1 MQLLFFC
8 VFCIFE
14 TSSCLSWTQIIP
26 LSTHSHLNECHQKQI
41 YTESHSM
48 PPLTALRHPPAV
60 RSPATL
66 PTAIVA
72 SRKTKPVRK
81 KKVNPCQSVL
91 PSSLVTDLS
100 FFFRKS
106 VVLYDKPC
114 IHLQICVQA
123 CVCVRAVFHWHMRPH
138 LCRPASQIPQSSK
151 HTNLPHQSISQIVAT
166 KIIVLDVSNDNQWI
180 YVLQFFLTHQD
191 SPQMHSKGFTSGKCS
206 AWPWRI
212 AVSIMKP
219 GAFYHKLKQPDWLI
233 TETVI
238 TFAVSMQARKPFGF
252 HMCDLPFI
260 HSHTNLT
267 PILKKN
273 HWK

>member
-81 KKVNPCQSVL
+81 NKKNKSIHVNPYFPAPWWLICHFFSGKVL
-91 PSSLVTDLS
+91 YCMINRAYTC
-100 FFFRKS
+100 KS
-106 VVLYDKPC
+106 VCKC
-114 IHLQICVQA
+114 A
-123 CVCVRAVFHWHMRPH
+123 CVCAPCSIDTWGLIYAVLRRRY
-138 LCRPASQIPQSSK
+138 LK
-151 HTNLPHQSISQIVAT
+151 VQSIQICPT
-166 KIIVLDVSNDNQWI
+166 NP
-180 YVLQFFLTHQD
+180 F
-191 SPQMHSKGFTSGKCS
+191 
-206 AWPWRI
+206 
-212 AVSIMKP
+212 
-219 GAFYHKLKQPDWLI
+219 
-233 TETVI
+233 
-238 TFAVSMQARKPFGF
+238 RK
-252 HMCDLPFI
+252 
-260 HSHTNLT
+260 
-267 PILKKN
+267 
-273 HWK
+273 

>member
-1 MQLLFFC
+1 
-8 VFCIFE
+8 
-14 TSSCLSWTQIIP
+14 
-26 LSTHSHLNECHQKQI
+26 
-41 YTESHSM
+41 M

-81 KKVNPCQSVL
+81 KQKKQVNPCQSVL
-91 PSSLVTDLS
+91 PSSWWLICH
-100 FFFRKS
+100 FFSGKVLYCMINRAYTCKS
-106 VVLYDKPC
+106 VCKC
-114 IHLQICVQA
+114 A

-166 KIIVLDVSNDNQWI
+166 KIIVLDVSNDNQRI

-260 HSHTNLT
+260 HSHT
-267 PILKKN
+267 
-273 HWK
+273 

>member
-1 MQLLFFC
+1 MQLLFFLC
-8 VFCIFE
+8 FLHLRNKFMLIMDTNNSPIHTFPSEWVSPKTNLHRISLHASSDCTKTPSSRAF
-14 TSSCLSWTQIIP
+14 TS
-26 LSTHSHLNECHQKQI
+26 H
-41 YTESHSM
+41 
-48 PPLTALRHPPAV
+48 
-60 RSPATL
+60 
-66 PTAIVA
+66 A
-72 SRKTKPVRK
+72 SNCNCRQSQNKTGK
-81 KKVNPCQSVL
+81 KKQKKQVNPCQSVL
-91 PSSLVTDLS
+91 PSSWWLICH
-100 FFFRKS
+100 FFSGKVLYCMINRAYTCKS
-106 VVLYDKPC
+106 VCKC
-114 IHLQICVQA
+114 A

-166 KIIVLDVSNDNQWI
+166 KIIVLDVSNDNQRI

-260 HSHTNLT
+260 HSHT
-267 PILKKN
+267 
-273 HWK
+273 

>member
-1 MQLLFFC
+1 MS
-8 VFCIFE
+8 IR
-14 TSSCLSWTQIIP
+14 TSQF
-26 LSTHSHLNECHQKQI
+26 
-41 YTESHSM
+41 
-48 PPLTALRHPPAV
+48 
-60 RSPATL
+60 
-66 PTAIVA
+66 
-72 SRKTKPVRK
+72 
-81 KKVNPCQSVL
+81 
-91 PSSLVTDLS
+91 LVTDLS

-114 IHLQICVQA
+114 IHLQICVQVCV

-166 KIIVLDVSNDNQWI
+166 KIIVLDVSNDNQRI

-260 HSHTNLT
+260 HSHT
-267 PILKKN
+267 
-273 HWK
+273 